1 MENKIITPA
10 DNVGIASQVLEQ
22 WLKERRSESRWRFV
36 RRALTVGGVLF
47 FAILYG
53 VGLAISL
60 GWRAGPS
67 GDVVGVVRI
76 EGEIS
81 AGSVASANRI
91 VPALQQAY
99 ESRNVKAVVISID
112 SPGGAPVEAERI
124 YRAIDALKASEI
136 KKPIV
141 AVINNMGASAA
152 YMIALH
158 TDKIYAGQYSLVGS
172 VGAVLTGWDFSKAI
186 SRVDVAQRVYA
197 SGNLKA
203 MLNPFLPMTPEADA
217 KAKEL
222 VQQMGEQFANE
233 LKTRR
238 KGKLKENV
246 NYATGEI
253 WSGLE
258 AKQIAIIDE
267 IGTVDQIIKESWGLK
282 SHDFGPSKPQ
292 IPFVGAVVEW
302 IHQQIAAISPEEVL
316 RLR

>member
-1 MENKIITPA
+1 MENKLISPN
-10 DNVGIASQVLEQ
+10 DDSGIASQVLAQ
-22 WLKERRSESRWRFV
+22 WLKERQSESRWKFA
-36 RRALTVGGVLF
+36 RRAVTLGGVLF

-53 VGLAISL
+53 VGFAVSL
-60 GWRAGPS
+60 GWRGGPS
-67 GDVVGVVRI
+67 GDVVGVVHVD
-76 EGEIS
+76 GEIS
-81 AGSVASANRI
+81 SGSLASANRI

-99 ESRNVKAVVISID
+99 ESDNVKAVVISID

-158 TDKIYAGQYSLVGS
+158 ADRIYAGEFSLVGS

-186 SRVDVAQRVYA
+186 SRVDIAQRVYT

-203 MLNPFLPMTPEADA
+203 MLNPFVPMTPEADA

-222 VQQMGEQFANE
+222 VQKMGEQFANQ
-233 LKTRR
+233 LTARR
-238 KGKLKENV
+238 KGKLKDGL

-267 IGTVDQIIKESWGLK
+267 IGTVDQVIKESWALK
-282 SHDFGPSKPQ
+282 QHDFGPSKSQ
-292 IPFVGAVVEW
+292 IPFIGAAFEW
-302 IHQQIAAISPEEVL
+302 IHQQIADIGL
-316 RLR
+316 REWMALR